1 MRCAELLMLWCLRKA
16 DAYPSVC
23 GAFSRV
29 ARAQELGADR
39 RRELLILGVSAFSR
53 CGVAESG
60 LTGSSQ
66 NHGDPRLKCLIELP
80 GNVKRHCFAD
90 LWLPA
95 GAVRCSARGLRLTS
109 ICFCGWQPRSAI
121 RAHGRD
127 SYSGERRPHEW
138 IDGRLTWSMG
148 STNSPRSWAPTA

>member
-53 CGVAESG
+53 CVVVESG
-60 LTGSSQ
+60 LNGRSR
-66 NHGDPRLKCLIELP
+66 NHGAWKQMRQIVLSQYEE
-80 GNVKRHCFAD
+80 GHRSVD
-90 LWLPA
+90 LRQLA
-95 GAVRCSARGLRLTS
+95 GAVR
-109 ICFCGWQPRSAI
+109 
-121 RAHGRD
+121 
-127 SYSGERRPHEW
+127 
-138 IDGRLTWSMG
+138 WSC
-148 STNSPRSWAPTA
+148 RV